1 MVLLSERFAVK
12 CNAVRQSEGDGFA
25 VNVVRTRR
33 FVRPGR
39 QSYAFCCQLCCQ
51 TPVCL
56 GRGKQGSGFEG
67 RAEEVGFEPTKA
79 IHLTRFPVVLTR
91 PL

>member
-1 MVLLSERFAVK
+1 MIEYLYVEYKVNNEKCQGWFSSGEKEVER
-12 CNAVRQSEGDGFA
+12 
-25 VNVVRTRR
+25 
-33 FVRPGR
+33 
-39 QSYAFCCQLCCQ
+39 
-51 TPVCL
+51 
-56 GRGKQGSGFEG
+56 EG

>member
-1 MVLLSERFAVK
+1 MVLLSARFAAK
-12 CNAVRQSEGDGFA
+12 CNAVIQSESDGFA
-25 VNVVRTRR
+25 VSVARICRIAQR
-33 FVRPGR
+33 GR
-39 QSYAFCCQLCCQ
+39 QFYAFCCQLCCQ
-51 TPVCL
+51 KRGCF
-56 GRGKQGSGFEG
+56 GRGKQGSGFAG

>member
-1 MVLLSERFAVK
+1 MRRGELLALKWQDINLATRTLQ
-12 CNAVRQSEGDGFA
+12 VRRILTHMPA
-25 VNVVRTRR
+25 KLN
-33 FVRPGR
+33 
-39 QSYAFCCQLCCQ
+39 
-51 TPVCL
+51 
-56 GRGKQGSGFEG
+56 GKGGYVEAEP